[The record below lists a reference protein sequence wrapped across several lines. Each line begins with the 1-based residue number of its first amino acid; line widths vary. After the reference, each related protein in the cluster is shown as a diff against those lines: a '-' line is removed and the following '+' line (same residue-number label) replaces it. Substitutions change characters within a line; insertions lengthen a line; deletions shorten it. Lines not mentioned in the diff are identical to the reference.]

1 MLLLRALV
9 AVFVLAKTPAAARV
23 VDIKFDPSLEMP
35 PLPDTDDPD
44 TFETY
49 TVHTCLES
57 LENDPEL
64 PSKLCKL
71 KDGDELLEI
80 GLGLGVVVG
89 SGTVGTMVH
98 VTGGDSPAGGGRGAV
113 EMHTLLAATGVSGCN
128 RRFIVLG

>member
-1 MLLLRALV
+1 MTL
-9 AVFVLAKTPAAARV
+9 T
-23 VDIKFDPSLEMP
+23 
-35 PLPDTDDPD
+35 D

-98 VTGGDSPAGGGRGAV
+98 VSGGDSPAGGGRGTV
-113 EMHTLLAATGVSGCN
+113 EMHTVQTGVLTAADGAATGGASLTGGSVRGGGAAGGGMKN
-128 RRFIVLG
+128 WQT